1 MLLLLLWAITV
12 MIIIGVIIIL
22 VCILTVLFPVIV
34 IVTAAAAAVV
44 VVVVLLGQT
53 DYLYT
58 DSVCS
63 KLVGY
68 NLKVL
73 HWCKVCHCY
82 LTEMYLFTYS
92 LFNEAVS
99 SSHFSI
105 KTIGHSMKII

>member
-34 IVTAAAAAVV
+34 IVTAAAA